1 MSSAPTANGRPHVD
15 KIIKAI
21 THPALDRGEGPSS
34 CISRIEI
41 IAIKLLI
48 SVHHLAVLWFL
59 SLGCEKKMPHHM
71 ELRSVTRRCGG
82 LSLDVD
88 APNEG
93 KKKRKRNDLDREEAL
108 FISKDIQSGERVLY
122 LQEVPKIKA
131 SHCRAWSCILERRT
145 HEPIIRS
152 YYRFA
157 LKGRPNTYGVGMNL
171 RAREKKDL
179 WY

>member
-1 MSSAPTANGRPHVD
+1 
-15 KIIKAI
+15 
-21 THPALDRGEGPSS
+21 
-34 CISRIEI
+34 
-41 IAIKLLI
+41 
-48 SVHHLAVLWFL
+48 
-59 SLGCEKKMPHHM
+59 MPHHM
-71 ELRSVTRRCGG
+71 ELRSVTRCYRG

-108 FISKDIQSGERVLY
+108 FISKDKQSGERVLY

-131 SHCRAWSCILERRT
+131 SHYRDWSYILERRT

-152 YYRFA
+152 YYRFT
-157 LKGRPNTYGVGMNL
+157 LKGRPNTYSVGMNL

-179 WY
+179 